1 MIPLEDCSDSVK
13 TTTTGKELVQMITFS
28 NSKMMTIVLVVLL
41 LISSA
46 SAIPS
51 STVAQSL
58 PQSAEVQVVGGSRCA
73 TAWGLGLALAAASLS
88 PCGVLCASLAW
99 YDLALIGAYCD

>member
-1 MIPLEDCSDSVK
+1 M
-13 TTTTGKELVQMITFS
+13 MTFS
-28 NSKMMTIVLVVLL
+28 TSKMLTIVLVVLV

-46 SAIPS
+46 SAIPNS
-51 STVAQSL
+51 IVAQSL
-58 PQSAEVQVVGGSRCA
+58 PPATEVQVVGGSKCA

-99 YDLALIGAYCD
+99 YDLALIGAYCN

>member
-1 MIPLEDCSDSVK
+1 M
-13 TTTTGKELVQMITFS
+13 TTSSS
-28 NSKMMTIVLVVLL
+28 NKVLTIALVVLL

-46 SAIPS
+46 STIPN

-58 PQSAEVQVVGGSRCA
+58 RQDTEAEVVGGSKCA

-88 PCGVLCASLAW
+88 PCGVVCASLAW